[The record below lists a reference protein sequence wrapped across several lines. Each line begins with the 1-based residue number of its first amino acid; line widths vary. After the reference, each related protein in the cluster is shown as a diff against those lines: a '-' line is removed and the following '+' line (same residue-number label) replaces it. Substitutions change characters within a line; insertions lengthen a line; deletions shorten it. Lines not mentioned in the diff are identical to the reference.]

1 LLKFKAQQQVVE
13 IGNAR
18 IGGQPGTLPTVLIG
32 NIFYE
37 GMPEVTDHK
46 AGVFDQK
53 SVLKWIQTADELSAK
68 TGTPHFVDVM
78 AMYPRAM
85 RQYVKFVSEHTESVF
100 LIDGSNPETRIAG
113 MKTAHEL
120 GLQRRAI
127 LNSISPQ
134 VSESEIEAIRESGI
148 TSAIFLAYNEL
159 DFSPAG
165 RVSIMKGSEERAGLL
180 SIAERAR
187 IDKILVDTVVF
198 DVPSIAYATEA
209 VKLVKNELGY
219 PSGCSPANATYDWRR
234 QQHNLLRDGF
244 AAYNAA
250 AHTIVQF
257 GGADFLIYGPLK
269 QARSLIPTCAMN
281 DAIIAYYTRKE
292 LGTKPS
298 ASDHPLYK
306 IF

>member
-1 LLKFKAQQQVVE
+1 ME
-13 IGNAR
+13 IGKVQ
-18 IGGQPGTLPTVLIG
+18 IGGQLGALPTVLIG

-53 SVLKWIQTADELSAK
+53 SVLKWIQIADELSTK
-68 TGTPHFVDVM
+68 TGTPHFIDIM
-78 AMYPRAM
+78 AMYPEAM
-85 RQYVKFVSEHTESVF
+85 RQYVAFVSEHTEGVF
-100 LIDGSNPETRIAG
+100 LIDGSNLETQVAG
-113 MKTAHEL
+113 MKIVHEL
-120 GLQRRAI
+120 GLERRAI
-127 LNSISPQ
+127 LNSVSPQ
-134 VSESEIEAIRESGI
+134 VSESEIEVIRESGI

-165 RVSIMKGSEERAGLL
+165 RVSIMKGFEEHAGLL
-180 SIAERAR
+180 DIAESAR

-198 DVPSIAYATEA
+198 DVPSIIYATEA

-257 GGADFLIYGPLK
+257 GGADFLIYGPIK
-269 QARSLIPTCAMN
+269 QARNLIPTCAMN
-281 DAIIAYYTRKE
+281 DAIIAYYAKKE